1 MGESPAT
8 AAGRVSWFGRHAP
21 DDRARVML
29 FCLPYSGGGAST
41 YHRWRPLFPA
51 HIDLIPVHLPG
62 REDRLAETY
71 PMSAGPIA
79 EALAGR
85 IDRPYALYG
94 HSMGGRLGFEVL
106 RSLRAAGIGPPVR
119 FYPAACPPPDVPDPV
134 CDYVDLPDD
143 PFVDFLIEHL
153 GALKELREIAE
164 LRELA
169 LPVIRRDLRW
179 CRDYRYAPAAAL
191 PTTIVALAG
200 ADDVVARPQVM
211 AGWSRHGSRF
221 ELETLPGG
229 HLFLNSATSQL
240 AALLAADLTRA
251 LDQ

>member
-1 MGESPAT
+1 MGESPPTT
-8 AAGRVSWFGRHAP
+8 AAGVSWFGRHVP
-21 DDRARVML
+21 DHRARVTL

-41 YHRWRPLFPA
+41 YNRWRPLFPA
-51 HIDLIPVHLPG
+51 HIDLTPVHLPG
-62 REDRLAETY
+62 REERLAETY

-143 PFVDFLIEHL
+143 PFVDFLIENL
-153 GALKELREIAE
+153 GALKESSGRLPSFG
-164 LRELA
+164 LA

-191 PTTIVALAG
+191 PTTVVALAG

-229 HLFLNSATSQL
+229 HLFLNSATSTARR
-240 AALLAADLTRA
+240 AAGR
-251 LDQ
+251 